1 MSFFILEKIVFYVP
15 SIYNLSIAIVSKGA
29 KFLKWILTNFD
40 DEFLYIDLIPN
51 G

>member
-40 DEFLYIDLIPN
+40 VVVRLIVV
-51 G
+51 GV